1 MINMEKEIKHPF
13 LILDKEALDKMSF
26 EDKQKL
32 IVNIA
37 NSIGVDTE
45 DIHDGYHS
53 FYELYRFRML
63 YNALL
68 FNEWAKTSS
77 EANWLDRGE
86 RSIPIVYPKY
96 NVHKSR
102 RHYDGELCFG
112 GGWFVVVAVLPGGQ
126 ITNHYEEKYW
136 HLFEI
141 PAYERAMYPFD
152 GHTSIDV
159 ATRMENLL
167 VDQHEVV
174 RGIKRKNGF

>member
-1 MINMEKEIKHPF
+1 MEKEIKHPF

-68 FNEWAKTSS
+68 FNEWAKHES
-77 EANWLDRGE
+77 WGG
-86 RSIPIVYPKY
+86 RSTPLY
-96 NVHKSR
+96 NVHKSLK
-102 RHYDGELCFG
+102 HNDGELCFG
-112 GGWFVVVAVLPGGQ
+112 GGWFVVVAVLPEGQ

-136 HLFEI
+136 DLFNI
-141 PAYERAMYPFD
+141 PTYEKALYPFD

-159 ATRMENLL
+159 AERMESLL
-167 VDQHEVV
+167 
-174 RGIKRKNGF
+174 KFNNK